1 MRLIAVLGY
10 SDQRTKALH
19 PVCAARLALAES
31 VVRHDDTV
39 LLSGWARRRS
49 GHAEAEL
56 MAHAWK
62 ADVDRIVLDRDA
74 RSTVG
79 NALGIARA
87 ARRMGAREVVLVTSG
102 WHGKRA
108 SLLVRAALAG
118 SQVTVASATTHERP
132 TSRARLRELVCWLA
146 LPVLA
151 VVVARRGSVQ
161 A

>member
-10 SDQRTKALH
+10 SDRRTKALH
-19 PVCAARLALAES
+19 PVCAARLAHAES
-31 VVRHDDTV
+31 VSLPDDTV
-39 LLSGWARRRS
+39 LLSGWARRWS

-56 MAHAWK
+56 MADAWT

-102 WHGKRA
+102 WHGRRA

-118 SQVTVASATTHERP
+118 SEVAVAAATTDERP
-132 TSRARLRELVCWLA
+132 THRARLRELVCWLA
-146 LPVLA
+146 VPILA
-151 VVVARRGSVQ
+151 VVAARTR
-161 A
+161 